1 MTKHSL
7 LLSLLLVAGS
17 AHAQEPAPDLEKARQ
32 TAETNCVAC
41 HMVDGNS
48 ELPDYPKIAGQNADY
63 LFKQMKEFKNWDGKP
78 AGRENAFMGAMIS
91 PLEEADMKAMAAY
104 FSGQTLKPAAAKQP
118 DTVATGQKIWRAGI
132 VKKGVPACA
141 ACHGP
146 AGKGLPALYPAL
158 AGQFPEYLET
168 QLRAFR
174 DGTRK
179 NDPAAVMQDIALRLT
194 EPEIK
199 AVSDYAAGLR

>member
-1 MTKHSL
+1 MIKRSL

-48 ELPDYPKIAGQNADY
+48 ELADYPKIAGQHADY
-63 LFKQMKEFKNWDGKP
+63 LFKQMKEFKSWDGKP
-78 AGRENAFMGAMIS
+78 AVRENAFMGAMIS

-104 FSGQTLKPAAAKQP
+104 FSSQTLKPAAAKQL
-118 DTVATGQKIWRAGI
+118 DTFAAGQKIWRAGI
-132 VKKGVPACA
+132 AAKNVPACA

-146 AGKGLPALYPAL
+146 AGKGLPSQYPAL
-158 AGQFPEYLET
+158 AGQHPEYIET
-168 QLRAFR
+168 QLKAFR

-179 NDPAAVMQDIALRLT
+179 NDPTSVMQTIALRMT
-194 EPEIK
+194 DPEIK
-199 AVSDYAAGLR
+199 AISDYAAGLR